1 MHYAAAA
8 VGRVNALKYL
18 IKDMKLYVDFIDNTG
33 ETPLSWAA
41 IYGCLAV
48 MDYLLKIGANPE
60 IPDDSNSSPLHHA
73 AIPTD
78 VGIKP
83 LLLSE
88 GINVDFTNELGSLL
102 QYDVSSG
109 KHGTAQVLLDHGAN
123 VKF

>member
-1 MHYAAAA
+1 MLLVENIENIKDRGAMHYAAAA

-41 IYGCLAV
+41 IDGCLAA
-48 MDYLLKIGANPE
+48 MDYLLKIGVNPE
-60 IPDDSNSSPLHHA
+60 IPDDSNSSPLHHE

-88 GINVDFTNELGSLL
+88 DFDCLKKINKPF
-102 QYDVSSG
+102 
-109 KHGTAQVLLDHGAN
+109 
-123 VKF
+123 